1 MRLKTVPSFF
11 VLGLLILA
19 GSGPALAVSPELDS
33 FSGRSYG
40 ELTAAWW
47 QWVYSFPASQ
57 SPQTQQGAVDC
68 SLSQSG
74 PIWFLAASATGTDTY
89 VRSCTVPH
97 QKALFFPVL
106 NSSWVNE
113 PGEDVTVAEK
123 RDILDGVI
131 SDLRPGI
138 FADFGLPGS
147 RACRL
152 EVKLDGE
159 ITTLSVP
166 TVRVQSPPFAA
177 SKVPGHVDPEAISD
191 GFWVLLPPLSP
202 GAHVLRIKGAF
213 CEFDSTEI
221 HPFIGGVDVTY
232 NLTAN

>member
-1 MRLKTVPSFF
+1 MRLKTIPSFF
-11 VLGLLILA
+11 VLGILILA
-19 GSGPALAVSPELDS
+19 GAAPALAVSPELDS

-47 QWVYSFPASQ
+47 QWVYSFPAAQ
-57 SPQTQQGAVDC
+57 SPQIQQGAVDC
-68 SLSQSG
+68 GVSQSG
-74 PIWFLAASATGTDTY
+74 PIWFLAGSATGTDVY

-113 PGEDVTVAEK
+113 PGETVTVAEK

-159 ITTLSVP
+159 ISTYTYP

-177 SKVPGHVDPEAISD
+177 SKVAGHVDPESISD
-191 GFWVLLPPLSP
+191 GFWVLLPPLSQ
-202 GAHVLRIKGAF
+202 GQHVLHIGGAF

-221 HPFIGGVDVTY
+221 HPFIGGIDITY
-232 NLTAN
+232 NLTVN

>member
-11 VLGLLILA
+11 VLGILILA
-19 GSGPALAVSPELDS
+19 GAHPALAVSPELDA

-68 SLSQSG
+68 SVSQSG
-74 PIWFLAASATGTDTY
+74 PIWFLAGSPTGTDVY

-113 PGEDVTVAEK
+113 PGENLTVAEK

-147 RACRL
+147 RSCGL
-152 EVKLDGE
+152 EVKIDGE
-159 ITTLSVP
+159 ISTYTYP

-177 SKVPGHVDPEAISD
+177 SKVAGHVDPESISD
-191 GFWVLLPPLSP
+191 GFWILLPPLSP
-202 GAHVLRIKGAF
+202 GQHVLHIQGAF
-213 CEFDSTEI
+213 CDFESTEI
-221 HPFIGGVDVTY
+221 HPYIGGVDITY
-232 NLTAN
+232 NLTVN